1 MRPSKQPPSA
11 QVSEFMSHYGIES
24 RLGRPRERI
33 LTWMAR
39 LQPVLQPWWDVVAL
53 TEEVLSKNLRA
64 TLFYLEGILKLYVRR
79 YPELEPLYRRVKSL
93 EDVLGGYDAAQAL
106 VQTLSKLDVSYDCT
120 AWAEQQRA
128 LMRQRIT
135 DELSQ
140 GGWVVDGVGRVPL
153 FGELITALTQLD
165 FEGYRKDR
173 KTLIREIRRRLSLL
187 DKTSMDMFELQGN
200 RGLHELRRQ
209 LRWVPIYCVALDGLI
224 VIDPTFHPIKEY
236 AQFLDAEVAKSPYA
250 RLPEPTFEDEPV
262 RISSSLFL
270 ANTHFIAELGDLKDS
285 GETVE
290 GVEHALLGSGVV
302 RASVDAHREALRLLG
317 RSPEEQFAI
326 HVLAEK
332 LYKELRKKRFIRHLR
347 ADFKR

>member
-1 MRPSKQPPSA
+1 MRRSKQPPAVEVSA
-11 QVSEFMSHYGIES
+11 FMSHYGIDS

-33 LTWMAR
+33 LTWLAR
-39 LQPVLQPWWDVVAL
+39 LQPVLQSTSDVEAL
-53 TEEVLSKNLRA
+53 THEVLSKNLRA

-79 YPELEPLYRRVKSL
+79 YPELTALYQRVKML
-93 EDVLGGYDAAQAL
+93 EDVLGGFDAAQAL
-106 VQTLSKLDVSYDCT
+106 VQTVSKLDVAYDCT
-120 AWAEQQRA
+120 AWGEQQRE
-128 LMRQRIT
+128 LMRRRVT
-135 DELSQ
+135 DELSK
-140 GGWVVDGVGRVPL
+140 GWVVDGAGRVPV
-153 FGELITALTQLD
+153 FDELIATLTQLD
-165 FEGYRKDR
+165 FDGYRKDR
-173 KTLIREIRRRLSLL
+173 KTLIREIRRRLLEL

-224 VIDPTFHPIKEY
+224 VTDSTYHPIKEY
-236 AQFLDAEVAKSPYA
+236 ALFLEAEVAKSPYA
-250 RLPEPTFEDEPV
+250 RLPEPTFEDKPV
-262 RISSSLFL
+262 SISLSLFL
-270 ANTHFIAELGDLKDS
+270 ANTHFISELGDLKDS

-302 RASVDAHREALRLLG
+302 RTSVDAHREALRLLG

-332 LYKELRKKRFIRHLR
+332 AYKELRKRRFFRRLR